1 MNRSTFSVFGVLL
14 VSSITALT
22 AAIPSQDDWD
32 DLGPSVMIQDAA
44 RPIIETFDAYHL
56 AQNALMCKGEIRAS
70 LKDTE
75 IDDVMFLSARAQRP
89 NLVEVAIVAKNSMF
103 PTDVFVSNGTELF
116 EQSMR
121 LLNYMIS
128 PVSDDFQALHERVIA
143 RSAPNVPVEIITSLM
158 SDSPMRNLLQIASE
172 PGLVR
177 LVGVNEVNGVIC
189 NEIAVNQG
197 GTHVWISK
205 ELPPRLIR
213 YQSSPA
219 LMKPR
224 YLPEGAIVTGPSI
237 TVDFKSWAIS
247 EKMKMPWKWTSPQNS
262 NRMATMHENAA
273 GPGPESGFDTMLW
286 EEGQEMQSTEGP
298 SLTRGV
304 DSKNIQNIRKRNT
317 TPLSGGQA
325 SPDPTLVDL
334 EGVEKSLAA
343 IRNGRPAV
351 VIFWVPGGKFSR
363 SSMPGVIRAARG
375 VSDEVVIIPIGS
387 PISPAL
393 VPDNRTMPEELADW
407 CDLQGVAAGLFGVT
421 GQPAV
426 FFIDADGT
434 ISGSHVGP
442 KPRFAMIM
450 PDLVNAHI
458 KKNATRAEDT
468 DPSENDER
476 NEAGDSSSDD
486 SPTSS

>member
-1 MNRSTFSVFGVLL
+1 MNRSTSSVFGVLL
-14 VSSITALT
+14 VSSITAVT
-22 AAIPSQDDWD
+22 AALPAQIDWD
-32 DLGPSVMIQDAA
+32 DLGPSVMVQDAA
-44 RPIIETFDAYHL
+44 RPIIETFDAYHRS
-56 AQNALMCKGEIRAS
+56 QNSLMCKGEIRAS
-70 LKDTE
+70 LKEIE

-103 PTDVFVSNGTELF
+103 PTDVFISNGTELF

-128 PVSDDFQALHERVIA
+128 PVSDDFQTLHERVIA

-189 NEIAVNQG
+189 NEIAVNEG

-224 YLPEGAIVTGPSI
+224 YLPEGAIVTGPGI

-247 EKMKMPWKWTSPQNS
+247 EKMKMPWKWASPQNS

-286 EEGQEMQSTEGP
+286 AAGQEMQSTEGP
-298 SLTRGV
+298 SLTRG
-304 DSKNIQNIRKRNT
+304 DDPNNLKKRNS
-317 TPLSGGQA
+317 TPLSDGQA

-334 EGVEKSLAA
+334 QGVEKSLAT

-375 VSDEVVIIPIGS
+375 VSDEVAIIPIGS
-387 PISPAL
+387 PISPEL
-393 VPDNRTMPEELADW
+393 VPGNRTMPEELADW
-407 CDLQGVAAGLFGVT
+407 CDVQGVAAGLFGVS
-421 GQPAV
+421 GKPAV
-426 FFIDADGT
+426 FFIDAAGT

-442 KPRFAMIM
+442 KPRFATIM
-450 PDLVNAHI
+450 PDLVNALI
-458 KKNATRAEDT
+458 EKNATETEDAAPDGNDDQNAEDT
-468 DPSENDER
+468 
-476 NEAGDSSSDD
+476 SSDE
-486 SPTSS
+486 SPESP

>member
-14 VSSITALT
+14 VSSITAVT
-22 AAIPSQDDWD
+22 AALPAQIDWD

-128 PVSDDFQALHERVIA
+128 PVSDDFQTLHERVIA

-298 SLTRGV
+298 SLTRGD
-304 DSKNIQNIRKRNT
+304 DSKNIKKRNS
-317 TPLSGGQA
+317 TPLSDGQA

-334 EGVEKSLAA
+334 QGVEKSLAK

-450 PDLVNAHI
+450 PDLVNALI
-458 KKNATRAEDT
+458 QRNDTETEDTEPDGNDDRNAEDT
-468 DPSENDER
+468 
-476 NEAGDSSSDD
+476 SSDQ
-486 SPTSS
+486 SPASF

>member
-1 MNRSTFSVFGVLL
+1 MNRSTSSVFGVLL
-14 VSSITALT
+14 VSSITAVT
-22 AAIPSQDDWD
+22 AALPAQIDWD
-32 DLGPSVMIQDAA
+32 DLGPSVMVQDAA
-44 RPIIETFDAYHL
+44 RPIIETFDAYHRS
-56 AQNALMCKGEIRAS
+56 QNSLMCKGEIRAS
-70 LKDTE
+70 LKEIE

-103 PTDVFVSNGTELF
+103 PTDVFISNGTKLF

-128 PVSDDFQALHERVIA
+128 PVSDDFQTLHERVIA

-189 NEIAVNQG
+189 NEIAVNEG

-224 YLPEGAIVTGPSI
+224 YLPEGAIVTGPGI

-247 EKMKMPWKWTSPQNS
+247 EKMKMPWKWASPQNS

-286 EEGQEMQSTEGP
+286 AAGQEMQSTEGP
-298 SLTRGV
+298 SLTRG
-304 DSKNIQNIRKRNT
+304 DDPNNLKKRNS
-317 TPLSGGQA
+317 TPLSDGQA

-334 EGVEKSLAA
+334 QGVEKSLAT

-375 VSDEVVIIPIGS
+375 VSNEVAIIPIGS
-387 PISPAL
+387 PISPEL
-393 VPDNRTMPEELADW
+393 VPGNRTMPEELADW
-407 CDLQGVAAGLFGVT
+407 CDVQGVAAGLFGVS
-421 GQPAV
+421 GKPAV
-426 FFIDADGT
+426 FFIDAAGT

-442 KPRFAMIM
+442 KPRFATIM
-450 PDLVNAHI
+450 PDLVNALI
-458 KKNATRAEDT
+458 EKNATETEDAAPDGNDDQNAEDT
-468 DPSENDER
+468 
-476 NEAGDSSSDD
+476 SSDE
-486 SPTSS
+486 SPESP